1 MVHLPIPVIYT
12 IVPSNDYIPRIFLGQ
27 GRIFTSRSGLQLDS
41 PTIPRPAV
49 GRYHLSACSPAL
61 PVKPLRRHR
70 FVALRVASHEVLA
83 AAAAV
88 LEVPLRS
95 SSHGFAWGLRL
106 RTSALCL
113 TSEDMVDDALR
124 PGSAGPQA
132 FVRWP
137 KVVSPTVAP
146 RSHCPSLEGRWLRLL
161 LLKRHPSAL
170 VWPLHSPVEGWI
182 SLNRL
187 FSSGKNWGVINALSI

>member
-95 SSHGFAWGLRL
+95 SSHGFA
-106 RTSALCL
+106 
-113 TSEDMVDDALR
+113 
-124 PGSAGPQA
+124 
-132 FVRWP
+132 
-137 KVVSPTVAP
+137 
-146 RSHCPSLEGRWLRLL
+146 
-161 LLKRHPSAL
+161 
-170 VWPLHSPVEGWI
+170 
-182 SLNRL
+182 
-187 FSSGKNWGVINALSI
+187 